1 MKQSYQTEFE
11 KLSWKEI
18 CMRVLRCFGE
28 ANNDWHHKDW
38 HEYGIDRKHGKIIVE
53 QYEQWM
59 DDNGIKTANLKKN
72 SSNMNIK
79 ESNINQKTSNMNAKE
94 SNINQEPS
102 KDKKNKI
109 L

>member
-18 CMRVLRCFGE
+18 CMRLLRCFGE
-28 ANNDWHHKDW
+28 TNDDWLHRDW

-59 DDNGIKTANLKKN
+59 EDNGIKIASLKK
-72 SSNMNIK
+72 K
-79 ESNINQKTSNMNAKE
+79 QFKYEHERAKYESKSFKYERQRAKY
-94 SNINQEPS
+94 ITLK
-102 KDKKNKI
+102 KD
-109 L
+109 

>member
-18 CMRVLRCFGE
+18 CMRLLRCFGE
-28 ANNDWHHKDW
+28 NNNDWLHKDW

-59 DDNGIKTANLKKN
+59 EDNGIKIANLKRG
-72 SSNMNIK
+72 SSNTNGK
-79 ESNINQKTSNMNAKE
+79 EPNMNAKE
-94 SNINQEPS
+94 PNIEQNSPKGQ
-102 KDKKNKI
+102 KK
-109 L
+109 

>member
-18 CMRVLRCFGE
+18 CMRLLRCFGE
-28 ANNDWHHKDW
+28 NNNDWLHKDW

-59 DDNGIKTANLKKN
+59 EDNGIKIANLKKN
-72 SSNMNIK
+72 SSNMNTK
-79 ESNINQKTSNMNAKE
+79 EPNMNAKE
-94 SNINQEPS
+94 PNIDQNSPR
-102 KDKKNKI
+102 DKKNKT

>member
-18 CMRVLRCFGE
+18 CMRLLRCFGE
-28 ANNDWHHKDW
+28 MNDDWLHRDW

-59 DDNGIKTANLKKN
+59 EDNGIKIANLKKS
-72 SSNMNIK
+72 SSNTNAK
-79 ESNINQKTSNMNAKE
+79 EPNMNAKE
-94 SNINQEPS
+94 PNIEQNSPR
-102 KDKKNKI
+102 DKKNKI